1 MKWPGAWVWEPRPH
15 AAKTDLTCTGARPPQ
30 PRRVTAYAGAVRRL
44 LALPLAAV
52 VAVLAWG
59 EAISCLASR
68 RELGDGM
75 PRRGREAV
83 VVLGYGNKPGHAN
96 LVNRY
101 RVRAGIRSLDAPEA
115 LLVLCGGAV
124 AGDQPEAD
132 IMARYA
138 RERGYTGPMRLERES
153 TTTWENIVGAIG
165 LIDDAEVIK
174 VVSDPLHAQ
183 KGRRFLWMLRPDLA
197 ARLVRGREYRF
208 GELVWLKPVAAVVG
222 MVGLRRARR

>member
-1 MKWPGAWVWEPRPH
+1 M
-15 AAKTDLTCTGARPPQ
+15 
-30 PRRVTAYAGAVRRL
+30 PRRRISHAPVSRPRDTPRSPCRIAAYAGAVRRL
-44 LALPLAAV
+44 LAISLAVA
-52 VAVLAWG
+52 VAVLVWG
-59 EAISCLASR
+59 EAISRRASR
-68 RELGDGM
+68 RALGDGM

-83 VVLGYGNKPGHAN
+83 VVLGFGNKPGRAN

-101 RVRAGIRSLDAPEA
+101 RVRAGIRSLDGTDAV
-115 LLVLCGGAV
+115 LVLCGGAV
-124 AGDQPEAD
+124 AGDEPEAD

-165 LIDDAEVIK
+165 LIDDADVIK

-183 KGRRFLWMLRPDLA
+183 KGRRYLWMLRPDLA

-208 GELVWLKPVAAVVG
+208 GELTWLKPVAAVA
-222 MVGLRRARR
+222 GLIGLCRARRNL